1 MTLELSVLL
10 DKKLTKLQ
18 LKSVCDFLQAN
29 GLCKDQYGYHA
40 EAENIALDV
49 YPISDP
55 EKDDFWT
62 EEPPGVVW
70 FVPKTD
76 IGLESRH
83 TLESHEMNYRVAR
96 ELAKIIDGVIYDN
109 QVGMVYDADGKP
121 FDHCKTGERFDEY
134 GSGMD
139 LFMRGV
145 KIFSDIIGEKQ
156 PPFHG
161 GEVMQCN

>member
-1 MTLELSVLL
+1 MSLGLSVLV
-10 DKKLTKLQ
+10 DKKQTEQ
-18 LKSVCDFLQAN
+18 QMQSVYDFLQAN

-49 YPISDP
+49 YPNSDP
-55 EKDDFWT
+55 EKDEFWT
-62 EEPPGVVW
+62 EDPPSVVW
-70 FVPKTD
+70 FAPKTD

-83 TLESHEMNYRVAR
+83 NRESHEMNYRFAQ
-96 ELAKIIDGVIYDN
+96 ELAKIVGGVIYNN

-121 FDHCKTGERFDEY
+121 FDHCKTNDRFDEY

-145 KIFSDIIGEKQ
+145 GLFSAIIGNK
-156 PPFHG
+156 HCG
-161 GEVMQCN
+161 SK